1 MCPCLNSIVA
11 NTCLEGI
18 KFNVSSANG
27 ILINY
32 LIEKNMVP
40 TEILFYIQYVIRVQ
54 NIIGS
59 GASLQIWSD
68 PNPDLIKTLRFKIP
82 LKSNFITVF
91 IDQSYNKVLM
101 NKSY

>member
-1 MCPCLNSIVA
+1 MCPRLDSVVA

-18 KFNVSSANG
+18 KLNVSSANG

-32 LIEKNMVP
+32 LIKNHGADRVP
-40 TEILFYIQYVIRVQ
+40 GSNTYAIRVQ